1 MTVIILG
8 LGQFVGWGRV
18 LMTCGGGSP
27 KIESPDFSSPEVIGI
42 SAILIF

>member
-8 LGQFVGWGRV
+8 LGQFVGWGGV

-27 KIESPDFSSPEVIGI
+27 KIESPDFRSPEVIVI